1 MAYSYRS
8 TSLLPGSKTWNEVQA
23 EIIRQE
29 QEEAREQEK
38 QERVKQL
45 NDDSKTTRAQ
55 LKIIREQQEQQE
67 QQLRERKAQQE
78 QQLREQQARLE
89 QREQQELQK
98 YLQQIKQELQ
108 QLPRHTHQEPSLF
121 TNVGNSVRRCLT
133 ATGEC
138 LEGPEIKKQR
148 EREQREREEKL
159 RRDERNKQED
169 RDYLDEYDREH
180 PPSNWDDTEEQRQ
193 KMIKVA
199 EKQRQKPMLIKA
211 YLDALR
217 NLESAKQA
225 AAIVDSDEESRRVRR
240 VRLEVAAAEW
250 AAAKA
255 AVDKMTATEV
265 AEAESERIKKQ
276 RAAELER
283 RKKQHETELARLLE
297 RRDKYGYQGG
307 RKTKKIKHRHHKKS
321 LRHHK
326 KSLRHHKKSLRHR
339 KKSLRHHK
347 KSLRHRK
354 KSMKHHNKY

>member
-8 TSLLPGSKTWNEVQA
+8 TSLLPGSDTYNEVQD
-23 EIIRQE
+23 EIKR
-29 QEEAREQEK
+29 QEK

-45 NDDSKTTRAQ
+45 NEDSITTRAE
-55 LKIIREQQEQQE
+55 LKIIREQRDKQE
-67 QQLRERKAQQE
+67 QQLRERQAQQE
-78 QQLREQQARLE
+78 QQLREQQARF
-89 QREQQELQK
+89 EQQELQK
-98 YLQQIKQELQ
+98 YRQQIKQELQ
-108 QLPRHTHQEPSLF
+108 QLQPHTHPEPSFF

-133 ATGEC
+133 ATGKC
-138 LEGPEIKKQR
+138 LEPERKEK
-148 EREQREREEKL
+148 EQRERKEKL
-159 RRDERNKQED
+159 RRDEQSKKED
-169 RDYLDEYDREH
+169 RDYLDEYDREY
-180 PPSNWDDTEEQRQ
+180 WARYREEQRQ

-225 AAIVDSDEESRRVRR
+225 AAIVDSDEESRRVR
-240 VRLEVAAAEW
+240 LEVAAAEW

-276 RAAELER
+276 RAAELEL

-297 RRDKYGYQGG
+297 QRDKYGYQGG
-307 RKTKKIKHRHHKKS
+307 RKTKKIKH
-321 LRHHK
+321 RHHK

>member
-8 TSLLPGSKTWNEVQA
+8 TSLLPGSDTYNEVQA
-23 EIIRQE
+23 EIKRQE
-29 QEEAREQEK
+29 KLEK
-38 QERVKQL
+38 VKQL
-45 NDDSKTTRAQ
+45 NEDSITTRAQ
-55 LKIIREQQEQQE
+55 LKRIRERRDKQE
-67 QQLRERKAQQE
+67 QQLRERQAQQE

-89 QREQQELQK
+89 QRELQK
-98 YLQQIKQELQ
+98 HQQQIKQELQ
-108 QLPRHTHQEPSLF
+108 HTHPEPSFLEK
-121 TNVGNSVRRCLT
+121 VGTSVRRCLT
-133 ATGEC
+133 ATGKC
-138 LEGPEIKKQR
+138 LEEPKNI
-148 EREQREREEKL
+148 EQREREEKL
-159 RRDERNKQED
+159 RRKERSKQED

-180 PPSNWDDTEEQRQ
+180 PPSNWDDAEEQRQ

-217 NLESAKQA
+217 NLERAKQA
-225 AAIVDSDEESRRVRR
+225 AAIVDSDEESRR

-297 RRDKYGYQGG
+297 QRDKYGYQGG
-307 RKTKKIKHRHHKKS
+307 RKTKKIKH
-321 LRHHK
+321 
-326 KSLRHHKKSLRHR
+326 RHHKKSLRHR